1 MRKQDQ
7 LLNLIKSLS
16 ATEKKYFSQQTA
28 VRKDSKSYLAL
39 YEELQKADTYDADVL
54 SKKLKKT
61 KQNIAHEKEHLQS
74 VLLKT
79 LRNYEGDKNIDT
91 RLYDALINANLLN
104 HKGQHD
110 MALAIVRSA
119 QKEAE
124 QYERWGVLWSLLKA
138 ESTML
143 NGTHIP
149 RPERIRLQ
157 EENLV
162 RMKYA
167 TSQMQLLN
175 EFEDLFVQMDVIFLK
190 GTYVKKK
197 NDATAVDGFLKNPLM
212 SARYKH
218 VLPQRYQA
226 IMYSSIYI
234 HLRDF
239 DQALPY
245 YKKLLDMADQYPE
258 HIRFTL
264 KEYFVALNLY
274 VVVLALTGKVDE
286 AYKFIQVLKTK
297 SLAHIHHN
305 AQGAADLVLQYT
317 ILQELFLGRKTDN
330 ARRGMDAVERLK
342 TNYKKFM
349 EIPTLS
355 ERSAALLNAAKICFY
370 ADKPGDAIYWLEKI
384 FNDTDPSSQLEAHN
398 TGRMLFAICHVELK
412 SYSLLPYLVKSTE
425 RFLKKHNG
433 YNEVEKAT
441 LTLIKKLPSY
451 RDAKERKQGFSN
463 LLEEYERI
471 KHDQTKPN
479 GLAYLNYFQWAE
491 KHLKA

>member
-16 ATEKKYFSQQTA
+16 ATEKKYFSQYTA

-39 YEELQKADTYDADVL
+39 YEELLKADVYDTEAL

-61 KQNIAHEKEHLQS
+61 KQNIAHEKDHLQS

-79 LRNYEGDKNIDT
+79 LRNYEGDKNVDS
-91 RLYDALINANLLN
+91 RLYDALTNARLLN

-110 MALAIVRSA
+110 MALAIVGTA

-124 QYERWGVLWSLLKA
+124 KYERWGLLWSLLKA
-138 ESTML
+138 ESSML
-143 NGTHIP
+143 SGTHIP

-157 EENLV
+157 EENLK

-175 EFEDLFVQMDVIFLK
+175 EFEDLFVQMDLIFLK
-190 GTYVKKK
+190 GTYIKDKKG
-197 NDATAVDGFLKNPLM
+197 ASAVDDFLKNPLM
-212 SARYKH
+212 TTKH
-218 VLPQRYQA
+218 KGILPQRYQA

-234 HLRDF
+234 HLKDF

-245 YKKLLDMADQYPE
+245 YKKLLDMVDQYPE
-258 HIRFTL
+258 HIAFTL

-286 AYKFIQVLKTK
+286 AYKFIKVLKTK

-317 ILQELFLGRKTDN
+317 ILQELFIGRKTDN
-330 ARRGMDAVERLK
+330 EHRGFEAVERLK
-342 TNYKKFM
+342 ANYKTFM
-349 EIPTLS
+349 KIPTLS

-370 ADKPGDAIYWLEKI
+370 GNKPGDAIYWLEKI
-384 FNDTDPSSQLEAHN
+384 FNDTDPSSQMEAHN
-398 TGRMLFAICHVELK
+398 AGRMLFAICHAELK
-412 SYSLLPYLVKSTE
+412 NYSLLPYLARSTE
-425 RFLKKHNG
+425 RFLKKNNG
-433 YNEVEKAT
+433 YQEVEKVT

-451 RDAKERKQGFSN
+451 HDAKERREGFKT
-463 LLEEYERI
+463 LLNEYLRI
-471 KHDQTKPN
+471 KSDTAVPN
-479 GLAYLNYFQWAE
+479 GLAYLNYIQWAE
-491 KHLKA
+491 NNIKA